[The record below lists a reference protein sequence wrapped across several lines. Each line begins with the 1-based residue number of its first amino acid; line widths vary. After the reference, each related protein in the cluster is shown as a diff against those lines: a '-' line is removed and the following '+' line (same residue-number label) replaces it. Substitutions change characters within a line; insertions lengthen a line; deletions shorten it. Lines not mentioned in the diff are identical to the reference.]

1 MCRASDDD
9 DDDDESMMVMMIA
22 MMIAYLIHRLNLE
35 AKRKS
40 VTEKRVSEQ

>member
-9 DDDDESMMVMMIA
+9 DDESMMV